1 MTRDEIAQVMQDTSG
16 AHWGD
21 EAHFQ
26 RFAERIAAAA
36 LAEAGTKEKNNA

>member
-1 MTRDEIAQVMQDTSG
+1 MTRDEIAQIMQETSG
-16 AHWGD
+16 QHWGD

-36 LAEAGTKEKNNA
+36 LKEKNDA